1 MNYSDLKKDFK
12 KNGYIVVNI
21 ETIEKKVNQVNSGIQ
36 KILKKKNI
44 KKNPTV
50 FHYNRSPRI
59 VEAWKEVKVI
69 KAIAKDKKLNKLL
82 KFLKKRDPIPFS
94 TINFLKGTEQPL
106 HSDYFH
112 FATKPHNYL
121 VGAWIAL
128 EDINIKSGPLAI
140 VEKSHKLPIVT
151 NEILNQTIPKN
162 QIELKRNYTK
172 YENYI
177 KKLIRKKK
185 LKTIELPI
193 KKGQIII
200 WDANT
205 LHGAFKIRNS
215 KLTRKSMVV
224 HYHFSN
230 CEKYYNPL
238 YSLTS
243 KKIYSQRNLNKI
255 KIN

>member
-36 KILKKKNI
+36 RILKKKNI

>member
-1 MNYSDLKKDFK
+1 MNYTKIKKDFK
-12 KNGYIVVNI
+12 KNGYIIVDI
-21 ETIEKKVNQVNSGIQ
+21 ESIKKKISQVNFGIN

-44 KKNPTV
+44 KKNPIV
-50 FHYNRSPRI
+50 FHYNKSPRI
-59 VEAWKEVKVI
+59 VEAWKEINAI
-69 KAIAKDKKLNKLL
+69 KKIAKDKKLNKLL
-82 KFLKKRDPIPFS
+82 EQLKKRKPIPFS
-94 TINFLKGTEQPL
+94 TINFLRGTEQPL

-112 FATKPHNYL
+112 FATKPHYYL

-128 EDINIKSGPLAI
+128 EDVNIKSGPLAI

-151 NEILNQTIPKN
+151 NEFLNQTIPKN
-162 QIELKRNYTK
+162 ETELKKNYTK
-172 YENYI
+172 YEKYI
-177 KKLIRKKK
+177 KQLVKKKK
-185 LKTIELPI
+185 LRTVELPV

-205 LHGAFKIRNS
+205 LHGAFKIRNP
-215 KLTRKSMVV
+215 KLTRKSMVI

-238 YSLTS
+238 YSLIS
-243 KKIYSQRNLNKI
+243 KKIYSQRNIKKI